1 MRSPIAAKDETTN
14 TKLVQHRPSV
24 CGVCYPTIR
33 DLDFR
38 KVLPLLP
45 EPEFPQPVFRAVA
58 ARLVGWMVVAV
69 VAVVPAPT
77 LEPVSLHFR
86 QPWLLPILLNPK
98 KRHHSITHAQLTVR
112 SLFDTAMQLLGPSKI
127 WSGRKW
133 PVASHKQC
141 NEWNEEACQAAG
153 AVVENLI
160 CLTKIKQR
168 QAVRRGIELHQSQ
181 VANALLVKSAG

>member
-14 TKLVQHRPSV
+14 TKLVQHSPSV
-24 CGVCYPTIR
+24 CGACYRTIR

-98 KRHHSITHAQLTVR
+98 NGITVSPTHSSQSVR
-112 SLFDTAMQLLGPSKI
+112 CSTQ
-127 WSGRKW
+127 
-133 PVASHKQC
+133 QC
-141 NEWNEEACQAAG
+141 NN
-153 AVVENLI
+153 
-160 CLTKIKQR
+160 
-168 QAVRRGIELHQSQ
+168 
-181 VANALLVKSAG
+181 SA